1 MNTNLAKGGLCFF
14 LLRLTLY
21 HAKMVLF
28 RLKTKN
34 AGEYNQMNLRKHVS
48 GSKVAVIGSGAV
60 GASIAFAMS
69 IKQLCSELVLIDIN
83 QDKAEG
89 ETMDIN
95 HGLPFL
101 GQMSVR
107 AGDFSDCADCDVI
120 IITAG
125 IPRKPGETRLD
136 LAIKNVEL
144 GKKITTSIMEHY
156 NGGVILVVS
165 NPVDVMTYMVSKWS
179 GLPKGRVIGSGTVL
193 DSSRFRYL
201 LSQKLDID
209 VKNVHG
215 YIIGEHGDSQLP
227 AWSATNIAGLT
238 VDDYCKTAGIEFTA
252 ADRIEIIDA
261 TKKAG
266 AEIIKRKG
274 ATYYAIAIAVNT
286 IVESILKGT
295 STIRTV
301 GTVMNGE
308 YGLND
313 VVVNVP
319 SIVGADGVERVL
331 ELDLTEQE
339 LRFLQHSAGQV
350 RSIIEKVQDI

>member
-1 MNTNLAKGGLCFF
+1 MNSRNRIC
-14 LLRLTLY
+14 
-21 HAKMVLF
+21 
-28 RLKTKN
+28 
-34 AGEYNQMNLRKHVS
+34 
-48 GSKVAVIGSGAV
+48 GSKVAVVGSGSV

-69 IKQLCSELVLIDIN
+69 IKQLCSELILIDIN

-107 AGDFSDCADCDVI
+107 PGDYSDCADCDVI
-120 IITAG
+120 VMTAG
-125 IPRKPGETRLD
+125 MPRKPGETRLD
-136 LAIKNVEL
+136 LARKNVAL
-144 GKKITTSIMEHY
+144 GKEITENIMKYY

-193 DSSRFRYL
+193 DSARFRYL
-201 LSQKLDID
+201 LSERLDID

-227 AWSATNIAGLT
+227 AWSATNIAGLSI
-238 VDDYCKTAGIEFTA
+238 DDYCKTSGIEFDD
-252 ADRIEIIDA
+252 ADRIQIIEA

-301 GTVMNGE
+301 GTVLSGE
-308 YGLND
+308 YGISD

-319 SIVGADGVERVL
+319 SIVGADGVERILEL
-331 ELDLTEQE
+331 ELDEQE
-339 LRFLQHSAGQV
+339 LRFLRHSAEQV
-350 RSIIEKVQDI
+350 KKVLEQVIDI